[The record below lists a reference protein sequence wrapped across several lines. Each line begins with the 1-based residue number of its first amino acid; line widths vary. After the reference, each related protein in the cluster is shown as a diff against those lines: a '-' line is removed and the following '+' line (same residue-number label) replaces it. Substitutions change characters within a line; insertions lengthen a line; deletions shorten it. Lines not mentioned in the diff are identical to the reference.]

1 MLYELWKKAAAAN
14 PGKIVL
20 VFDGEGSAV
29 TFVKLVNLWA
39 GVAHQAIHGN
49 AISMTGRLNELELEW
64 VLVNAPDDVAAACG
78 VPVE

>member
-14 PGKIVL
+14 PNKVVL
-20 VFDGEGSAV
+20 VGVGKESVV
-29 TFVKLVNLWA
+29 TFVMASSMWT
-39 GVAHQAIHGN
+39 GVAYSPVYKDAIG
-49 AISMTGRLNELELEW
+49 MTRRLDEMGVEW